1 MRLIVLA
8 AVSMLATAALAAEG
22 PERTFGGRDLF
33 GLQAASDPQLRP
45 DGGAIA
51 YVRISNDIMTDRARR
66 GIWLVDVATGEQSP
80 LAASDNTNIA
90 PRWSPDGR
98 RLAYVSA
105 NKDGAQLFV
114 RWMETGRVAKL
125 ANLEQAPND
134 VAWSPDGKTL
144 ALTMLCPEDPKP
156 LGSRLSPPDGAS
168 WAAPLKII
176 DRVTYRADGEGFLKP
191 GYRHLFVVSA
201 DGGPPR
207 QITFGRFDDAGPIS
221 FTGDGKGV
229 LFATNRADNWE
240 RDPQESEIY
249 QVDLASGG
257 LSRLTHRV
265 GPDLSPTVSPDGAK
279 VAYIGYDDA
288 RRRGYENQRLYVMDR
303 DGRNSRALTAGLD
316 RSVSAPKWSADGRS
330 IYFAYEDQGA
340 TKIGRVGLDGRFEP
354 LLTGVGGGGF
364 DRPYTGGEFS
374 LARGVIAFTQ
384 SRADRPADLALWRG
398 GKVTPL
404 TALNETLLA
413 GKVLGKVEPLAVQSS
428 HDRLPIGAWMATP
441 PSFDPSK
448 TYPLILEIHGGP
460 FAAYGPTFASDVQ
473 LYAAAGYVVVYANP
487 RGSTSYGEAFA
498 NQIDR
503 NYPSYD
509 YDDLMSVVDAAIA
522 KGFVDPKRL
531 YVTGGSGGGL
541 LTAWIVGKTDRF
553 RAAATQKPVI
563 NWASQVLTTDG
574 YAFMGPY
581 WFGKAPWEDPEG
593 YWKRSPLS
601 LVGAVKTP
609 TLVVVGE
616 QDDRTPT
623 SEADQYFAALQ
634 LRGVP
639 TALVRVPGASHAGIA
654 ARPSQSAAKAQAI
667 LAWFE
672 RYK

>member
-8 AVSMLATAALAAEG
+8 AVSMLATATLAAEG

-66 GIWLVDVATGEQSP
+66 GIWLVDIATGEQSP
-80 LAASDNTNIA
+80 LAAGDNTNIA

-125 ANLEQAPND
+125 TNLEQAPND

-191 GYRHLFVVSA
+191 GHRHLFVVSA

-398 GKVTPL
+398 GKVVPL

-428 HDRLPIGAWMATP
+428 HDRLPIDAWMATP
-441 PSFDPSK
+441 PNFDPSK

-503 NYPSYD
+503 NYPSHD